1 MCNGDVSGI
10 LGFVYDWLA
19 ILEEMSEFLE
29 QDLDEALKVRLSK
42 FNKSMAMRKAKMRFG
57 ANKKKNGS
65 SNLTMAQKKQ
75 RRLAARSSAKK
86 RTGRRVSK
94 RQIQWR

>member
-1 MCNGDVSGI
+1 MCKGNVSGI

-29 QDLDEALKVRLSK
+29 QDLDEALKVRRSK

-57 ANKKKNGS
+57 AKKKSSS

-75 RRLAARSSAKK
+75 RQLAARSSAKK